1 MVLAFGDGPAPD
13 QESCRAASSAAP
25 PHVPGRPGVPVPR
38 NARGPAGGALH
49 QHYLGQLAKENA
61 AETLV
66 VALLSQISDLDEERV
81 MTIDRR
87 LSQVSLFYE
96 VIHEQVQHGY
106 RCPSRIQCRR

>member
-1 MVLAFGDGPAPD
+1 MLDIYHD
-13 QESCRAASSAAP
+13 SK
-25 PHVPGRPGVPVPR
+25 
-38 NARGPAGGALH
+38 AGNRL
-49 QHYLGQLAKENA
+49 HYLGQLAKENA

-106 RCPSRIQCRR
+106 RRPSRRSCRHILDETLPPEVTLFELAAEVSLV